1 MTVRKKDKTK
11 TKKKIGITYDVAT
24 KGNINYKKLSNPNM
38 YLPSFQSFSYVT
50 VTENETAINHLS
62 DASLGSSRGAISV
75 DVPCLN
81 NDERCRLKRSGPRLR
96 TKPHCPTK
104 TTIHNICLIRRLA
117 RVRCTPSRATT
128 TTAAEKKCDG
138 KRKEY

>member
-11 TKKKIGITYDVAT
+11 TKKKIVITYDVAT

-38 YLPSFQSFSYVT
+38 YLPSFPSFSYVT

-62 DASLGSSRGAISV
+62 DASLGSSEGAISV

-81 NDERCRLKRSGPRLR
+81 NDERLSL
-96 TKPHCPTK
+96 
-104 TTIHNICLIRRLA
+104 IHI
-117 RVRCTPSRATT
+117 
-128 TTAAEKKCDG
+128 
-138 KRKEY
+138 